1 MKFRLQHSRHCFIF
15 FSNGRWLIK
24 TSFHYIF
31 KSMLSLKV
39 DLGDRSYPI
48 YVGAGI
54 CRQLG
59 EMLSLYKAGRRFAVI
74 TNTVVDE
81 LYGEPVMASFRQAKL
96 AADKFV
102 IADGE
107 RYKTLKVLNSLVGE
121 MLERR
126 CDRNT
131 VVVALGGG
139 VTIDLA
145 GFAAASFMRGVDFVA
160 VPTTLLAQVD
170 ASIGGKVGV
179 NHRLGKNMI
188 GAFHQP
194 RMVWLDLDTLQTLP
208 SREIVCGLA
217 EVIKHAI
224 IMDRVYFE
232 KIEKQIHELL
242 NLSRQP
248 LEEAIYRSCE
258 IKAEVIGQDE
268 REHGLRTI
276 LNFGHTIGHGLETAT
291 NYRQFRHGEAVLIGM
306 LAEAHIAWK
315 SGRMIEPDFFR
326 IEKLFTCIPLNA
338 SFAGIDMTKILGS
351 ISNDKKASHGVLKIV
366 LPLSIGRC
374 ETTSDFNPDL
384 IAPAIEYALSR
395 FVEWNGKG

>member
-1 MKFRLQHSRHCFIF
+1 M
-15 FSNGRWLIK
+15 
-24 TSFHYIF
+24 
-31 KSMLSLKV
+31 KV

-48 YVGAGI
+48 YIGAGI

-59 EMLSLYKAGRRFAVI
+59 DMLALYKAGQRFAVI

-81 LYGEPVMASFRQAKL
+81 IYGEQVMASFRQAKL

-107 RYKTLKVLNSLVGE
+107 RYKTLKVLNSLIGE
-121 MLERR
+121 MLEKR

-145 GFAAASFMRGVDFVA
+145 GFVAASFMRGVDFVA

-194 RMVWLDLDTLQTLP
+194 RMVWLDLDTLRTLP
-208 SREIVCGLA
+208 KREIVCGMA
-217 EVIKHAI
+217 EMIKHAI
-224 IMDRVYFE
+224 IFDRDYFE
-232 KIEKQIHELL
+232 RIEKQIQELL
-242 NLSRQP
+242 NLNPQP

-268 REHGLRTI
+268 REHGLRAI

-306 LAEAHIAWK
+306 LAEAHIAWQ
-315 SGRMIEPDFFR
+315 SGRLAEPDFRR
-326 IEKLFTCIPLNA
+326 IEKLFTSVPLNA
-338 SFAGIDMTKILGS
+338 SFAGIDIAKILNS
-351 ISNDKKASHGVLKIV
+351 ISKDKKASNGVLKIV
-366 LPLSIGRC
+366 LPLSIGQC
-374 ETTSDFNPDL
+374 EITSDFDIKL
-384 IAPAIEYALSR
+384 IAPAIEYALAK
-395 FVEWNGKG
+395 FMEWNTKT

>member
-1 MKFRLQHSRHCFIF
+1 MRFRLQHSRLCFIF
-15 FSNGRWLIK
+15 ISNYRSLIK
-24 TSFHYIF
+24 TSLHSFF
-31 KSMLSLKV
+31 KSMRSLKV

-48 YVGAGI
+48 YIGAGI

-59 EMLSLYKAGRRFAVI
+59 DMLAHYKAGQRFAVI

-81 LYGEPVMASFRQAKL
+81 LYGEQVMASFRDAKL

-107 RYKTLKVLNSLVGE
+107 RYKTLKVLNGLVGE

-139 VTIDLA
+139 VIIDLA

-194 RMVWLDLDTLQTLP
+194 RMVWLDLDSLRTLP
-208 SREIVCGLA
+208 RREIVCGLA
-217 EVIKHAI
+217 EMIKHAI
-224 IMDRVYFE
+224 IFDRNYFE
-232 KIEKQIHELL
+232 RIEKQIQELL
-242 NLSRQP
+242 SLSQQP

-258 IKAEVIGQDE
+258 IKAKVIGQDE

-306 LAEAHIAWK
+306 LAEAHVAWK
-315 SGRMIEPDFFR
+315 SGRLNEPDFLR
-326 IEKLFTCIPLNA
+326 IEKLFTRVPLKA
-338 SFAGIDMTKILGS
+338 SFAGIDMPKIIGS
-351 ISNDKKASHGVLKIV
+351 LSNDKKASSGILKIV

-374 ETTSDFNPDL
+374 ETTSDFNPEL
-384 IAPAIEYALSR
+384 IVPAIEYSLAR
-395 FVEWNGKG
+395 FTGWNGKR

>member
-1 MKFRLQHSRHCFIF
+1 MR
-15 FSNGRWLIK
+15 
-24 TSFHYIF
+24 
-31 KSMLSLKV
+31 SLKV

-48 YVGAGI
+48 YIGAGI

-59 EMLSLYKAGRRFAVI
+59 DMLALYKAGQRFAVI

-81 LYGEPVMASFRQAKL
+81 FYGEQVMASFRDAKL

-107 RYKTLKVLNSLVGE
+107 RFKTLKVLNGLVGE
-121 MLERR
+121 MLQRR
-126 CDRNT
+126 CDRST

-145 GFAAASFMRGVDFVA
+145 GFLAASFMRGVDFVA
-160 VPTTLLAQVD
+160 VPTTLLAHVD

-194 RMVWLDLDTLQTLP
+194 RMVWLDLDTLRTLP
-208 SREIVCGLA
+208 QREIVCGLA
-217 EVIKHAI
+217 EMIKHAI
-224 IMDRVYFE
+224 IIDRDYFE
-232 KIEKQIHELL
+232 KIEKQIQELL
-242 NLSRQP
+242 NLSQQA
-248 LEEAIYRSCE
+248 LEAAIFRSCE
-258 IKAEVIGQDE
+258 IKAGVIGQDE
-268 REHGLRTI
+268 REHGLRAI

-291 NYRQFRHGEAVLIGM
+291 NYRRFRHGEAVLIGM

-315 SGRMIEPDFFR
+315 SGRMNEPELLR
-326 IEKLFTCIPLNA
+326 IEKLFTRIPLNA
-338 SFAGIDMTKILGS
+338 SFAGIDITKMLGS
-351 ISNDKKASHGVLKIV
+351 ISTDKKASSGVLKIV

-374 ETTSDFNPDL
+374 ETTSDFNPGL
-384 IAPAIEYALSR
+384 IAPAIEYALTR
-395 FVEWNGKG
+395 FMEWNGKR